1 MCEYFLIEIFLL
13 LGLAQI
19 KPRAIQQIFLKIC
32 RNCDL
37 PAEVTKPIWQ

>member
-13 LGLAQI
+13 LGLAQR
-19 KPRAIQQIFLKIC
+19 KLRAIQQIFLKIW

-37 PAEVTKPIWQ
+37 LAEVTKPTWQ